1 MDTPGD
7 YSPSPTDQ
15 TQTSDYLSDSEVPLV
30 ADMAVVF
37 VVQLV
42 CDVDTVCALPENRDK
57 PGVRGTLLQQATII
71 NRVSTIVK
79 NNHTLSHRQK
89 DLQ

>member
-42 CDVDTVCALPENRDK
+42 GDVDTVRALPEDRDK

-71 NRVSTIVK
+71 NHVSTIVK
-79 NNHTLSHRQK
+79 NIHTLSHRQK
-89 DLQ
+89 DHQ